1 MRDFFNES
9 APTRFLFPIDG
20 DHVNSN
26 DGRATEGGVSF
37 VARIA
42 SSPNCRVTVNGI
54 PAVENDGIYTAEIT
68 VGEGKTTLTA
78 CNLTDGTAATVSVL
92 FLPRSMGKFRI
103 SSDDNILFLA
113 NITAHKDEYTSIF
126 DDPYLAVYKK
136 AHDLYGAKV
145 HLNLFY
151 AFDREAAAYFS
162 AERPDFDLSMVTDKF
177 KDEWR
182 ANADWLKLAF
192 HSRAEWP
199 AAPYKQADGA
209 TVTADYEAIR
219 REVLRF
225 AGEET
230 FSNDVT
236 TVHFGATSMEALL
249 ALRDLGL
256 KGLAGY
262 FRLNKAGNPSVSY
275 HAPVPLALH
284 VGERDFWQDTEL
296 GITFGRIDLVLNE
309 TPLDKTLAE
318 LEQILAVPTRSGFV
332 SLMIHEQYFYSDY
345 AAYLP
350 DFEARVLEPV
360 RRLAELGY
368 TGAFFKEVL

>member
-1 MRDFFNES
+1 MRDFFHTYDPVS
-9 APTRFLFPIDG
+9 FVFPIDG
-20 DHVNSN
+20 DCVNPH
-26 DGRATEGGVSF
+26 DGRATANGVAFTAKVLSAPHC
-37 VARIA
+37 V
-42 SSPNCRVTVNGI
+42 VTINGT
-54 PAVENDGIYTAEIT
+54 PALENDGVYSAEIT

-78 CNLTDGTAATVSVL
+78 CNLTDGTSATVSAL

-113 NITAHKDEYTSIF
+113 NLTAHQDEYTSLF

-136 AHDLYGAKV
+136 AHDLYGAKI

-151 AFDREAAAYFS
+151 AFDRAAATYFS
-162 AERPDFDLSMVTDKF
+162 ADRPDFDLSMMTDKF

-199 AAPYKQADGA
+199 AAPYKQADAA

-219 REVLRF
+219 REILRF
-225 AGEET
+225 AGEEA
-230 FSNDVT
+230 FSDDVT

-249 ALRDLGL
+249 ALRELGL

-275 HAPVPLALH
+275 HAPVPLTLH

-296 GITFGRIDLVLNE
+296 GITFGCIDMVLNE
-309 TPLDKTLAE
+309 KPLEKMMPE
-318 LEQILAVPTRSGFV
+318 LEQILATPTRNGFV

-368 TGAFFKEVL
+368 VGALFKEVL